1 MSRGQG
7 PRVEKQTDDV
17 RLDFVQLALALRY
30 MLLKIYFHFIRIYV
44 LKIIQ
49 TIRKYKFTSTFLEQ
63 NFLNK
68 QKKKAPLSRIHSPEF
83 P

>member
-30 MLLKIYFHFIRIYV
+30 MLLKIYFHFIRIFV

-49 TIRKYKFTSTFLEQ
+49 TIRNYKFTSTFWSKT
-63 NFLNK
+63 F
-68 QKKKAPLSRIHSPEF
+68 
-83 P
+83 

>member
-1 MSRGQG
+1 MSRGR

-30 MLLKIYFHFIRIYV
+30 MLSKIYFRFINIFV
-44 LKIIQ
+44 LKNIQ
-49 TIRKYKFTSTFLEQ
+49 SIRKYNFTSTFFGQ

-68 QKKKAPLSRIHSPEF
+68 QKKKAPLSRIHSPKF